1 MKTNP
6 SCSDYGGYKMNSSIY
21 GILVT
26 ICGTL
31 FMVGVVFLIR
41 FVNDATFT
49 GWRLRRW
56 EAHAEGN
63 PWRPW
68 FAWRPVKT
76 VTGELVWWDTVY
88 RQVGNT
94 YVDQEHWTWY
104 YYGTVFD
111 ALKDNRD

>member
-1 MKTNP
+1 
-6 SCSDYGGYKMNSSIY
+6 MNNLY
-21 GILVT
+21 GILFIT
-26 ICGTL
+26 GGML
-31 FMVGVVFLIR
+31 FMLGIVFLIR

-49 GWRLRRW
+49 GWRLRQW
-56 EAHAEGN
+56 EALAEGN

-76 VTGELVWWDTVY
+76 VSGELVWWDTVY

-94 YVDQEHWTWY
+94 YADQECWTWY

-111 ALKDNRD
+111 VLKDSK

>member
-1 MKTNP
+1 MEN
-6 SCSDYGGYKMNSSIY
+6 IY

-26 ICGTL
+26 IAGTL
-31 FMVGVVFLIR
+31 SAIGLMFLIR
-41 FVNDATFT
+41 WANDARFV

-56 EAHAEGN
+56 EERSVPQVER

-76 VTGELVWWDTVY
+76 VTGEVVWWDTVY
-88 RQVGNT
+88 RQVGNE
-94 YVDQEHWTWY
+94 YVDQEDLTWY

-111 ALKDNRD
+111 ALKDNKC